1 MIRGLLQKCPFGL
14 PIPKACKCAGGIAE
28 GTEVIA
34 IQIMSPIDLE
44 SEDAEEILEE
54 NLEALNQVM
63 TPKRC
68 PYADRI
74 FSDSNKVDCKFNE
87 SNINFISNQLPLN
100 GSPEY
105 PAVMIGNSSI
115 PGFGQPPHD
124 YSDNNNRTVYYGIYS
139 LIG

>member
-14 PIPKACKCAGGIAE
+14 PIASACKCVGGVAN
-28 GTEVIA
+28 GVEVAA
-34 IQIMSPIDLE
+34 IEIMSPIDWE
-44 SEDAEEILEE
+44 SESAQDDLED
-54 NLEALNQVM
+54 NLEALNQVVE
-63 TPKRC
+63 PKPC
-68 PYADRI
+68 PYADKI
-74 FSDSNKVDCKFNE
+74 FSDSKKVDCKFNE
-87 SNINFISNQLPLN
+87 FGTDFVSNQLPLN

-105 PAVMIGNSSI
+105 PSVMIGNSSV

>member
-14 PIPKACKCAGGIAE
+14 PIPRACKCVGGIAE
-28 GTEVIA
+28 GTDVSA
-34 IQIMSPIDLE
+34 IEIMSPIEWGSESAEDDLE
-44 SEDAEEILEE
+44 D
-54 NLEALNQVM
+54 NLEVFGQVVE
-63 TPKRC
+63 PKRC
-68 PYADRI
+68 PYADKL
-74 FSDSNKVDCKFNE
+74 FADSQKVDCKFDENNK
-87 SNINFISNQLPLN
+87 SFVSNQLPLN

-105 PAVMIGNSSI
+105 PSVMIGNSSV

>member
-1 MIRGLLQKCPFGL
+1 LIRGLLQKCPLGL
-14 PIPKACKCAGGIAE
+14 PIPSGCKCAGGIAK
-28 GTEVIA
+28 GTDVAA
-34 IQIMSPIDLE
+34 IKLMTPIDWDSDETEDLLE
-44 SEDAEEILEE
+44 D
-54 NLEALNQVM
+54 NLEALSQVQD
-63 TPKRC
+63 PKEC

-74 FSDSNKVDCKFNE
+74 FDSNKVDCKFSETN
-87 SNINFISNQLPLN
+87 SDFVSNQFPLN

-105 PAVMIGNSSI
+105 PSLTIGNSST